1 MKIFVGVEYEC
12 PRGHRFMCSAPD
24 KVLKTTGSGLVKDN
38 GNKVTSND
46 MPLYFP
52 CPCR

>member
-1 MKIFVGVEYEC
+1 
-12 PRGHRFMCSAPD
+12 MCSAPD

-38 GNKVTSND
+38 GNKVTGND

-52 CPCR
+52 CPCRYDDYFNQKLKLLK